1 MSDILPLEMISKC
14 SDAAAEKFGRK
25 CMKGFIQKPNMI
37 VINIATFIRNRGKI
51 RQQLDGVDFYNSF
64 SNNNEIWE
72 GYFIQSSYLTQFNIF
87 NAISLLPK
95 ACQKP

>member
-1 MSDILPLEMISKC
+1 MSDIMVRYFSKN
-14 SDAAAEKFGRK
+14 
-25 CMKGFIQKPNMI
+25 KGSVRLIIQQPNI
-37 VINIATFIRNRGKI
+37 IAINITTFIHNWGKI
-51 RQQLDGVDFYNSF
+51 REQLAGVDFHNSF

>member
-1 MSDILPLEMISKC
+1 
-14 SDAAAEKFGRK
+14 
-25 CMKGFIQKPNMI
+25 MI

-51 RQQLDGVDFYNSF
+51 REQLAGVAFYNSF

-72 GYFIQSSYLTQFNIF
+72 GYFIQSSYLTQSNIF

-95 ACQKP
+95 ACQKTLKVHDDILRKEKRPKSLLHNLK